1 MNPKNFEKQFFAVD
15 RHFHFNCLQLR
26 ECVRQIIEDRKNTK
40 KDDTNDFG
48 GDVISLLLQDESYQ
62 DTEAII
68 DDIIVMFLA
77 GSKTV

>member
-26 ECVRQIIEDRKNTK
+26 ECVRQIIEDRKK
-40 KDDTNDFG
+40 ASDTANFG
-48 GDVISLLLQDESYQ
+48 GDIISLLLQDESYQ

-68 DDIIVMFLA
+68 DDIIVMFIA